1 VLAAREA
8 EAGQSNPMGSLC
20 LGYPTRDSPQA
31 KSRQQMGHFDNLQSC
46 AAAYFDLT
54 EVADFIASDY
64 RNGGLFFFDEEDKNN
79 RRDNV
84 CGANNARKFQL
95 LAEHLLHL
103 GYELAI
109 APSSNAFIVPWLHAT
124 MTETTAGPS
133 EGALPLANA
142 TGDAEPLLGLD
153 TTISC

>member
-1 VLAAREA
+1 
-8 EAGQSNPMGSLC
+8 
-20 LGYPTRDSPQA
+20 
-31 KSRQQMGHFDNLQSC
+31 MGHFDNLQSC

-64 RNGGLFFFDEEDKNN
+64 HTGGLFFFDEEDKNN

-95 LAEHLLHL
+95 MAERLLRL

-153 TTISC
+153 TAISC